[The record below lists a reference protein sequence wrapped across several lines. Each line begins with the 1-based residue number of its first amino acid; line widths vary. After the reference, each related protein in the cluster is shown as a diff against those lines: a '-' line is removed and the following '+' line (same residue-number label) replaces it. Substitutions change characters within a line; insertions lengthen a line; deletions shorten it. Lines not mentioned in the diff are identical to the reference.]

1 MVTYRRIHVNLFNVK
16 ANMELALP
24 QITNKVSI
32 LVKKVVV
39 LSRFLSRLVDISNP
53 FFWVLRNGKSF
64 ERTDE
69 CQQRFEDLKQLLEN

>member
-1 MVTYRRIHVNLFNVK
+1 MNLFNVK

-39 LSRFLSRLVDISNP
+39 LSQFLSRLVDISNP
-53 FFWVLRNGKSF
+53 FFWVLRKGKSF
-64 ERTDE
+64 ERRDE
-69 CQQRFEDLKQLLEN
+69 CQQGFEELKQLLENYVLLYSR